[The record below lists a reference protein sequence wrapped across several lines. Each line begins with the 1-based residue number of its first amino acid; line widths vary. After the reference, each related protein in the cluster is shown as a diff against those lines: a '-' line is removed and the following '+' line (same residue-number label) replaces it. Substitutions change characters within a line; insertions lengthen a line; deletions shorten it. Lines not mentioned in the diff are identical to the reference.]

1 MHSKNTD
8 NNLVFLWRVTQLT
21 VSLYNDFC
29 RGMSSDEATKDVIEK
44 QIPEVVKQNKSGALN
59 VENIDVFCEKGVF
72 NVEQTKS
79 ILQVGKDLGNLRIN
93 FHGEELNYLG
103 SVEVRYISIT
113 NPFIV
118 FT

>member
-1 MHSKNTD
+1 MRSNGNENNPMLYMIRPVGQSKW
-8 NNLVFLWRVTQLT
+8 LLLF
-21 VSLYNDFC
+21 Y

-44 QIPEVVKQNKSGALN
+44 QIPEVVRQNKSGALN

-93 FHGEELNYLG
+93 FHG
-103 SVEVRYISIT
+103 
-113 NPFIV
+113 
-118 FT
+118 